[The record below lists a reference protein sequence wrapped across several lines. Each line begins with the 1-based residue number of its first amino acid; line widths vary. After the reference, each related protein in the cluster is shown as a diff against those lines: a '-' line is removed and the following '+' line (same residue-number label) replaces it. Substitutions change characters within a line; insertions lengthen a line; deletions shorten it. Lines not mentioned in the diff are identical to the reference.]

1 MIELDINASDKSLS
15 HRAVIFSLLAQ
26 KPCVV
31 RNFLMGEDC
40 LSSLEIA
47 QNLGAKVENTAKN
60 SFKIT
65 PPTAIKEPNKI
76 LNCNNSGTSM
86 RLYSGL
92 LSAQKGLFVLS
103 GDNSLNA
110 RPMKRIIEPLK
121 AFGAKILGREDNH
134 FAPLVIVG
142 SPLKACDYESPI
154 ASAQVK
160 STFILSALQAQGTS
174 VYSVYKESEL
184 SRNHTEIMLKS
195 LGANIQNQDGV
206 LKISPLEKPLEAFDF
221 TIANDPSSA
230 FFFALACAITPKS
243 RLLLKNVLLNPTRI
257 EAFEVLKKMGAHI
270 EYVIQSKDLEV
281 IGDIYIEHAPLKAI
295 NIDQNIASLIDEI
308 PALSIA
314 MLFAKGKSMVKN
326 AKDLRAKESD
336 RIKAVVSNFK
346 ALGIECEEFED
357 GFYIEGLGDISPLKQ
372 CFSRI
377 KPPLI
382 KSFNDHRIAMSFAVL
397 TLALPLEIDNLECA
411 NISFPQFKRLLNQF
425 KKGSLNGN

>member
-1 MIELDINASDKSLS
+1 MKLDINASDKSLS

-26 KPCVV
+26 KPCFV
-31 RNFLMGEDC
+31 RNFLIGEDC

-47 QNLGAKVENTAKN
+47 QNLGAKVENIAKN

-110 RPMKRIIEPLK
+110 RPMKRIIDPLK
-121 AFGAKILGREDNH
+121 AFGARILGREDNH
-134 FAPLVIVG
+134 FAPLAIVG

-160 STFILSALQAQGTS
+160 SAFILSALQAQGTS
-174 VYSVYKESEL
+174 AYKESEI

-243 RLLLKNVLLNPTRI
+243 HLLLKNVLLNPTRI

-295 NIDQNIASLIDEI
+295 SIDQNIASLIDEI

-357 GFYIEGLGDISPLKQ
+357 GFYIEGLGDASQLKQ
-372 CFSRI
+372 HFSRI
-377 KPPLI
+377 KPPII

-397 TLALPLEIDNLECA
+397 TLILPLEIDNLECA
-411 NISFPQFKRLLNQF
+411 NISFPTFQLWLNLF
-425 KKGSLNGN
+425 KKRSLNGN

>member
-26 KPCVV
+26 KPCFV

-65 PPTAIKEPNKI
+65 PPTTIKEPNKI
-76 LNCNNSGTSM
+76 LNCNNSGTTM

-103 GDNSLNA
+103 GDNSLNS

-121 AFGAKILGREDNH
+121 AFGARILGREDNH

-142 SPLKACDYESPI
+142 SPLKACHYESPI

-160 STFILSALQAQGTS
+160 SAFILSALQAQGIS
-174 VYSVYKESEL
+174 AYKESEL

-257 EAFEVLKKMGAHI
+257 EAFEVLKKMGASI
-270 EYVIQSKDLEV
+270 EYAIQSKDLEI

-308 PALSIA
+308 SALSIA

-357 GFYIEGLGDISPLKQ
+357 GFYVEGLEDISPLKQ
-372 CFSRI
+372 RFSRI

-382 KSFNDHRIAMSFAVL
+382 QSFNDHRIAMSFAIL
-397 TLALPLEIDNLECA
+397 SLALPLEIDNLECA
-411 NISFPQFKRLLNQF
+411 NISFPQFKHLLNLF
-425 KKGSLNGN
+425 KKGSFNGN

>member
-26 KPCVV
+26 KPCFV

-103 GDNSLNA
+103 GDNSLNS

-134 FAPLVIVG
+134 FAPLAIVG

-160 STFILSALQAQGTS
+160 SAFILSALQAQGAS
-174 VYSVYKESEL
+174 AYKESEL
-184 SRNHTEIMLKS
+184 SRNHTEIILKS

-230 FFFALACAITPKS
+230 FFFALACTITPKS

-257 EAFEVLKKMGAHI
+257 GAFEALKKMGASI
-270 EYVIQSKDLEV
+270 EYAIQSKDLEM

-295 NIDQNIASLIDEI
+295 AINQNIASLIDEI

-357 GFYIEGLGDISPLKQ
+357 GFYIEGLEDISPLKQ
-372 CFSRI
+372 RFSQE

-382 KSFNDHRIAMSFAVL
+382 KSFNDHRIAMSFAIL
-397 TLALPLEIDNLECA
+397 SLALPLEIDNLECA
-411 NISFPQFKRLLNQF
+411 NISFPQFKHLLNLF
-425 KKGSLNGN
+425 KKGSFNGN

>member
-15 HRAVIFSLLAQ
+15 HRAVIFSLLAK

-47 QNLGAKVENTAKN
+47 QNLGARVENTAKN

-65 PPTAIKEPNKI
+65 PPPTLKEPNKI

-103 GDNSLNA
+103 GDNSLNS

-134 FAPLVIVG
+134 FAPLVILG
-142 SPLKACDYESPI
+142 SPLKACHYESPI

-160 STFILSALQAQGTS
+160 SAFILSALQAQGIS
-174 VYSVYKESEL
+174 AYKESEL

-230 FFFALACAITPKS
+230 FFFALACAIAPNS

-270 EYVIQSKDLEV
+270 EYVIQSKDLE
-281 IGDIYIEHAPLKAI
+281 ITGDIYIEHAPLKAI
-295 NIDQNIASLIDEI
+295 VINQNIASLIDEI

-357 GFYIEGLGDISPLKQ
+357 GFYIEGLEDISQLKQ

-377 KPPLI
+377 KPPII

-397 TLALPLEIDNLECA
+397 TLILPLEIDNLECA
-411 NISFPQFKRLLNQF
+411 NISFPQFKHLLNLF
-425 KKGSLNGN
+425 KKGSFHGN

>member
-26 KPCVV
+26 KPCFV

-65 PPTAIKEPNKI
+65 PPTTLKEPNKI

-121 AFGAKILGREDNH
+121 AFGARILGREDNH

-142 SPLKACDYESPI
+142 SPLKACNYESPI

-160 STFILSALQAQGTS
+160 SAFILSALQAQG
-174 VYSVYKESEL
+174 VSVYKESEL

-195 LGANIQNQDGV
+195 LGAKIHNQDGV

-257 EAFEVLKKMGAHI
+257 EAFEVLKKMGASI
-270 EYVIQSKDLEV
+270 EYAIQSKDLEI

-295 NIDQNIASLIDEI
+295 SIDQNIASLIDEI

-357 GFYIEGLGDISPLKQ
+357 GFYVEGLEDISPLKQ
-372 CFSRI
+372 RFSRI

-382 KSFNDHRIAMSFAVL
+382 KSFNDHRIAMSFAIL

-411 NISFPQFKRLLNQF
+411 NISFPQFKHLLNLF
-425 KKGSLNGN
+425 KKGSFNGN

>member
-160 STFILSALQAQGTS
+160 SAFILSALQAQGSST
-174 VYSVYKESEL
+174 YKENEL

-195 LGANIQNQDGV
+195 LGADIQNQNGV
-206 LKISPLEKPLEAFDF
+206 LMISPLEKPLEAFDF

-257 EAFEVLKKMGAHI
+257 EAFEALKKMGASI
-270 EYVIQSKDLEV
+270 EYAIQSKDLEI

-295 NIDQNIASLIDEI
+295 AINQNIASLIDEI

-314 MLFAKGKSMVKN
+314 MLFAKGKSMVRN

-336 RIKAVVSNFK
+336 RIKAVISNFK

-357 GFYIEGLGDISPLKQ
+357 GFYIEGLEDISQLKQ
-372 CFSRI
+372 HLSQK

-382 KSFNDHRIAMSFAVL
+382 QSFNDHRIAMSFAVL
-397 TLALPLEIDNLECA
+397 TLALPLEIDNLECT

>member
-26 KPCVV
+26 KPCFV

-121 AFGAKILGREDNH
+121 AFGARILGREDNH

-160 STFILSALQAQGTS
+160 SAFILSALQAQG
-174 VYSVYKESEL
+174 VSVYKESEL

-195 LGANIQNQDGV
+195 LGAKIHNQDGV
-206 LKISPLEKPLEAFDF
+206 LMISPLEKPLEAFDF

-257 EAFEVLKKMGAHI
+257 EAFEALKKMGASI
-270 EYVIQSKDLEV
+270 EYAIQSRDLEI

-295 NIDQNIASLIDEI
+295 SIDQNIASLIDEI

-357 GFYIEGLGDISPLKQ
+357 GFYVEGLEDISPLKQ
-372 CFSRI
+372 RFSRI
-377 KPPLI
+377 KPPII

-397 TLALPLEIDNLECA
+397 TLILPLEIDNLECA
-411 NISFPQFKRLLNQF
+411 NISFPTFQLWLNLF
-425 KKGSLNGN
+425 KKRSLNGN

>member
-26 KPCVV
+26 KPCFV

-121 AFGAKILGREDNH
+121 AFGARILGREDNH
-134 FAPLVIVG
+134 FAPLAILG
-142 SPLKACDYESPI
+142 SPLKACHYESPI

-160 STFILSALQAQGTS
+160 STFILSALQAQGSST
-174 VYSVYKESEL
+174 YKENEL

-195 LGANIQNQDGV
+195 LGAKIHNQDGV
-206 LKISPLEKPLEAFDF
+206 LMISPLEKPLEAFDF

-257 EAFEVLKKMGAHI
+257 EAFEALKKMGTSI
-270 EYVIQSKDLEV
+270 EYAIQSKDLEI

-295 NIDQNIASLIDEI
+295 SIDQNIASLIDEI

-314 MLFAKGKSMVKN
+314 MLFAKGKSMVRN

-336 RIKAVVSNFK
+336 RIKAVISNFK

-357 GFYIEGLGDISPLKQ
+357 GFYIEGLEDITQLKQ
-372 CFSRI
+372 RFSRI
-377 KPPLI
+377 KPPII
-382 KSFNDHRIAMSFAVL
+382 KSFNDHRIAMSFAIL
-397 TLALPLEIDNLECA
+397 TLALPLEIDNLECT

>member
-26 KPCVV
+26 KPCFV

-65 PPTAIKEPNKI
+65 PPMTLKEPNKI

-121 AFGAKILGREDNH
+121 AFGAKILGRENNH
-134 FAPLVIVG
+134 FAPLAILG

-160 STFILSALQAQGTS
+160 SAFILSALQAQGSST
-174 VYSVYKESEL
+174 YKENEL

-206 LKISPLEKPLEAFDF
+206 LMISPLEKPLEAFDF

-230 FFFALACAITPKS
+230 FFFAIACAITPKG

-257 EAFEVLKKMGAHI
+257 EAFEALKKMGASI
-270 EYVIQSKDLEV
+270 EYAIQSKDLEM
-281 IGDIYIEHAPLKAI
+281 IGDIYIKHAPLKAI

-326 AKDLRAKESD
+326 AKDLRSKESD
-336 RIKAVVSNFK
+336 RIKAVISNFK

-357 GFYIEGLGDISPLKQ
+357 GFYIEGLEDITQLKQ
-372 CFSRI
+372 HLSQK

-382 KSFNDHRIAMSFAVL
+382 QSFNDHRIAMSFAIL
-397 TLALPLEIDNLECA
+397 TLALPLEIDNLECT
-411 NISFPQFKRLLNQF
+411 NVSFPQFKRLLNLF
-425 KKGSLNGN
+425 KKRSLNGN

>member
-1 MIELDINASDKSLS
+1 M
-15 HRAVIFSLLAQ
+15 LAQ
-26 KPCVV
+26 KPCFV

-103 GDNSLNA
+103 GDNSLNS

-121 AFGAKILGREDNH
+121 AFGAKILGRKDNH
-134 FAPLVIVG
+134 FAPLAIVG

-160 STFILSALQAQGTS
+160 SAFILSALQAQGSST
-174 VYSVYKESEL
+174 YKESEL

-195 LGANIQNQDGV
+195 LGADIHNQDGV

-230 FFFALACAITPKS
+230 FFFALACTITPKS

-257 EAFEVLKKMGAHI
+257 EAFEVLKKMGTHI
-270 EYVIQSKDLEV
+270 EYVIQSKDLEM

-295 NIDQNIASLIDEI
+295 AINQNIASLIDEI

-357 GFYIEGLGDISPLKQ
+357 GFYIEGLEDISPLKQ
-372 CFSRI
+372 RFSQK

-425 KKGSLNGN
+425 KKGSFNGN

>member
-26 KPCVV
+26 KPCFV

-65 PPTAIKEPNKI
+65 PPTAIKEPSKI

-110 RPMKRIIEPLK
+110 RPMKRIIDPLK

-134 FAPLVIVG
+134 FAPLAIVG
-142 SPLKACDYESPI
+142 GPLKACDYESPI

-160 STFILSALQAQGTS
+160 SAFILSALQAQGIS
-174 VYSVYKESEL
+174 AYKESEL

-206 LKISPLEKPLEAFDF
+206 LTISPLEKPLESFDF

-230 FFFALACAITPKS
+230 FFLALACAITPKS

-257 EAFEVLKKMGAHI
+257 EAFEVLKKMGASI
-270 EYVIQSKDLEV
+270 EYAIQSKDLEI

-295 NIDQNIASLIDEI
+295 AINQNTASLIDEI

-357 GFYIEGLGDISPLKQ
+357 GFYIEGLGDASQLKQ
-372 CFSRI
+372 HFSRI
-377 KPPLI
+377 KPPII

-397 TLALPLEIDNLECA
+397 TLILPLEIDNLECA
-411 NISFPQFKRLLNQF
+411 NISFPTFQLWLNLF
-425 KKGSLNGN
+425 KKRSLNGN

>member
-1 MIELDINASDKSLS
+1 MKLDINASDKSLS

-26 KPCVV
+26 KPCFV

-47 QNLGAKVENTAKN
+47 QNLGAKVENIAKN

-103 GDNSLNA
+103 GDNSLNS

-121 AFGAKILGREDNH
+121 AFGARILGREDNH
-134 FAPLVIVG
+134 FAPLAIVG

-160 STFILSALQAQGTS
+160 SAFILSALQAQGTS
-174 VYSVYKESEL
+174 TYKESEL

-195 LGANIQNQDGV
+195 LGANIHNQDGV

-257 EAFEVLKKMGAHI
+257 EAFEVLKKMGASI
-270 EYVIQSKDLEV
+270 EYAIKSKDLEI

-295 NIDQNIASLIDEI
+295 AINQNTASLIDEI

-314 MLFAKGKSMVKN
+314 MLFAKGKSMVRN

-357 GFYIEGLGDISPLKQ
+357 GFYIEGLEDISQLKQ
-372 CFSRI
+372 HFSKI

-411 NISFPQFKRLLNQF
+411 NISFPTFQLWLNLF
-425 KKGSLNGN
+425 KKRSLNGN

>member
-1 MIELDINASDKSLS
+1 MKLDINASDKSLS

-26 KPCVV
+26 KPCFV

-47 QNLGAKVENTAKN
+47 QNLGAKVENIAKN

-121 AFGAKILGREDNH
+121 AFGARILGREDNH
-134 FAPLVIVG
+134 FAPLAIVG

-160 STFILSALQAQGTS
+160 SAFILSALQAQGIS
-174 VYSVYKESEL
+174 AYKESEL

-257 EAFEVLKKMGAHI
+257 EAFEALKKMGTSI
-270 EYVIQSKDLEV
+270 EYAIQSKDLEI

-295 NIDQNIASLIDEI
+295 SIDQNIASLIDEI

-314 MLFAKGKSMVKN
+314 MLFAKGKSMVRN

-357 GFYIEGLGDISPLKQ
+357 GFYIEGLEDISPLKQ
-372 CFSRI
+372 HFSRI

-397 TLALPLEIDNLECA
+397 TLVLPLEIDNLECT
-411 NISFPQFKRLLNQF
+411 NISFPTFQLWLNLF
-425 KKGSLNGN
+425 KKRSLNGN

>member
-1 MIELDINASDKSLS
+1 
-15 HRAVIFSLLAQ
+15 
-26 KPCVV
+26 
-31 RNFLMGEDC
+31 MGEDC

-92 LSAQKGLFVLS
+92 LSSQKGLFVLS
-103 GDNSLNA
+103 GDNSLNS

-121 AFGAKILGREDNH
+121 AFEARILGREDNH

-142 SPLKACDYESPI
+142 SPLKACHYESPI

-160 STFILSALQAQGTS
+160 SAFILSALQAQG
-174 VYSVYKESEL
+174 VSVYKESEL

-195 LGANIQNQDGV
+195 LGAKIHNQDGV
-206 LKISPLEKPLEAFDF
+206 LMISPLEKPLEAFDF

-257 EAFEVLKKMGAHI
+257 EAFEALKKMGASI
-270 EYVIQSKDLEV
+270 EYAIQSKDLEM

-295 NIDQNIASLIDEI
+295 TIDQNTASLIDEI

-336 RIKAVVSNFK
+336 RIKAVISNFK

-357 GFYIEGLGDISPLKQ
+357 GFYIEGLEDISPLKQ
-372 CFSRI
+372 HLSQK

-382 KSFNDHRIAMSFAVL
+382 KSFNDHRIAMSFAIL

-411 NISFPQFKRLLNQF
+411 NISFPQFKHLLNLF
-425 KKGSLNGN
+425 KKGSFNGN

>member
-31 RNFLMGEDC
+31 RNFLMGGDC

-65 PPTAIKEPNKI
+65 PPTTLKEPNKI
-76 LNCNNSGTSM
+76 LNCNNSGTTM

-103 GDNSLNA
+103 GDNSLNS

-121 AFGAKILGREDNH
+121 AFGAKILGRENNH
-134 FAPLVIVG
+134 FAPLVILG
-142 SPLKACDYESPI
+142 SPLKAYGYESPI

-160 STFILSALQAQGTS
+160 SAFILSALQAQGIS
-174 VYSVYKESEL
+174 AYKESEL

-206 LKISPLEKPLEAFDF
+206 LMIAPLEKPLEAFDF

-243 RLLLKNVLLNPTRI
+243 CLLLKNVLLNPTRI
-257 EAFEVLKKMGAHI
+257 EAFEALKKMGASI
-270 EYVIQSKDLEV
+270 EYAIQSKDLEI

-295 NIDQNIASLIDEI
+295 TIEKNIASLIDEI

-326 AKDLRAKESD
+326 AKDLRSKESD

-357 GFYIEGLGDISPLKQ
+357 GFCIEGLEDITQFKQ
-372 CFSRI
+372 RFSQK

-382 KSFNDHRIAMSFAVL
+382 KSFNDHRIAMSFAIL

-411 NISFPQFKRLLNQF
+411 NISFPQFKHLLNLF
-425 KKGSLNGN
+425 KKRSLNGN

>member
-26 KPCVV
+26 KPCFV

-121 AFGAKILGREDNH
+121 AFGARILGREDNH
-134 FAPLVIVG
+134 FAPLAIVG
-142 SPLKACDYESPI
+142 SPLKACHYESPI

-160 STFILSALQAQGTS
+160 SAFILSALQAQGIS
-174 VYSVYKESEL
+174 AYKENEL

-195 LGANIQNQDGV
+195 LGADIQNQNGV
-206 LKISPLEKPLEAFDF
+206 LMVSPLEKPLEAFDF

-257 EAFEVLKKMGAHI
+257 EAFEVLKKMGASI
-270 EYVIQSKDLEV
+270 EYAIQSKDLEM
-281 IGDIYIEHAPLKAI
+281 IGDIYVEHAPLKAI
-295 NIDQNIASLIDEI
+295 AINQNIASLIDEI

-357 GFYIEGLGDISPLKQ
+357 GFYIEGLEDISPLKQ
-372 CFSRI
+372 RFSQK
-377 KPPLI
+377 KPLLI

-425 KKGSLNGN
+425 KKGSFNGN

>member
-26 KPCVV
+26 KPCFV

-40 LSSLEIA
+40 LSSLKIA

-65 PPTAIKEPNKI
+65 PPTAIKEPSKI

-134 FAPLVIVG
+134 FAPLAILG
-142 SPLKACDYESPI
+142 SPLKACHYESPI

-160 STFILSALQAQGTS
+160 SAFILSALQAQGIST
-174 VYSVYKESEL
+174 YKENEL

-195 LGANIQNQDGV
+195 LGADIQNQDGV

-257 EAFEVLKKMGAHI
+257 EAFEALKKMGASI
-270 EYVIQSKDLEV
+270 EYAIQSKDLEM
-281 IGDIYIEHAPLKAI
+281 IGDIYVEHAPLKAI
-295 NIDQNIASLIDEI
+295 SIEQNIASLIDEI

-326 AKDLRAKESD
+326 AKDLRSKESD

-357 GFYIEGLGDISPLKQ
+357 GFYVEGLEDISQLKQ
-372 CFSRI
+372 HFSQK

-382 KSFNDHRIAMSFAVL
+382 KSFNDHRIAMSFAIL
-397 TLALPLEIDNLECA
+397 TLALPLEIDNLEYT
-411 NISFPQFKRLLNQF
+411 NISFPQFKHLLNQF

>member
-1 MIELDINASDKSLS
+1 
-15 HRAVIFSLLAQ
+15 
-26 KPCVV
+26 
-31 RNFLMGEDC
+31 MGEDC

-47 QNLGAKVENTAKN
+47 QNLGAKVENIAKN

-65 PPTAIKEPNKI
+65 PPTTIKEPSKI

-121 AFGAKILGREDNH
+121 AFGARILGREDNH

-160 STFILSALQAQGTS
+160 SAFILSALQAQDTS
-174 VYSVYKESEL
+174 TYKESEL

-206 LKISPLEKPLEAFDF
+206 LKILPLEKPLEAFDF

-257 EAFEVLKKMGAHI
+257 EAFEALKKMGTHI
-270 EYVIQSKDLEV
+270 EYVIQSKDLEM

-295 NIDQNIASLIDEI
+295 AINQNIASLIDEI

-357 GFYIEGLGDISPLKQ
+357 GFYIEGLEDISPLKQ
-372 CFSRI
+372 RFSRI

-397 TLALPLEIDNLECA
+397 TLVLPLEIDNLECA
-411 NISFPQFKRLLNQF
+411 NISFPTFQLWLNLF
-425 KKGSLNGN
+425 KKRSLNGN

>member
-26 KPCVV
+26 KPCFV

-65 PPTAIKEPNKI
+65 PPTAIKEPSKI

-121 AFGAKILGREDNH
+121 AFGARILGREDNH
-134 FAPLVIVG
+134 FAPLAIVG

-160 STFILSALQAQGTS
+160 SAFILSALQAQGIST
-174 VYSVYKESEL
+174 YKENEL

-195 LGANIQNQDGV
+195 LGAKIHNQDGI
-206 LKISPLEKPLEAFDF
+206 LTISPLEKPLEAFDF

-257 EAFEVLKKMGAHI
+257 EAFEVLKKMGASI
-270 EYVIQSKDLEV
+270 EYAIQSKDLEI

-295 NIDQNIASLIDEI
+295 AIDQNIASLIDEI
-308 PALSIA
+308 PALSVA

-357 GFYIEGLGDISPLKQ
+357 GFYVEGLEDISPLKQ
-372 CFSRI
+372 HFSRI

-397 TLALPLEIDNLECA
+397 SLALPLEIDNLECA

>member
-65 PPTAIKEPNKI
+65 PPMTLKEPNKI

-134 FAPLVIVG
+134 FAPLVILG

-160 STFILSALQAQGTS
+160 SAFILSALQAQGSST
-174 VYSVYKESEL
+174 YKENEL

-195 LGANIQNQDGV
+195 LGANLQNQNGV
-206 LKISPLEKPLEAFDF
+206 LTISPLEKPLESFDF

-257 EAFEVLKKMGAHI
+257 EAFEALKKMDASI
-270 EYVIQSKDLEV
+270 EYVIQSKDLEM

-295 NIDQNIASLIDEI
+295 SIEQNIASLIDEI

-326 AKDLRAKESD
+326 AKDLRSKESD

-357 GFYIEGLGDISPLKQ
+357 GFYIEGLGDIDQLKQ
-372 CFSRI
+372 RFSQK

-382 KSFNDHRIAMSFAVL
+382 KSFNDHRIAMSFAIL
-397 TLALPLEIDNLECA
+397 TLALPLEIDNLECT
-411 NISFPQFKRLLNQF
+411 NISFPQFKRLLNLF
-425 KKGSLNGN
+425 KKRSLNGN

>member
-26 KPCVV
+26 KPCFV

-65 PPTAIKEPNKI
+65 PPTAIKEPSKI

-110 RPMKRIIEPLK
+110 RPMKRIIDPLK

-142 SPLKACDYESPI
+142 SPLKAYDYESPI

-160 STFILSALQAQGTS
+160 SAFILSALQAQGIS
-174 VYSVYKESEL
+174 AYKESEL

-195 LGANIQNQDGV
+195 LGANIHNQDGV

-257 EAFEVLKKMGAHI
+257 EAFEVLKKMGASI
-270 EYVIQSKDLEV
+270 EYAIKSKDLEI

-357 GFYIEGLGDISPLKQ
+357 GFYVEGLEDINPLKQ
-372 CFSRI
+372 RFSRI
-377 KPPLI
+377 KPPII

-411 NISFPQFKRLLNQF
+411 NISFPTFQLWLNLF
-425 KKGSLNGN
+425 KKRSLNGN

>member
-1 MIELDINASDKSLS
+1 MKLDINASDKSLS

-26 KPCVV
+26 KPCFV

-47 QNLGAKVENTAKN
+47 QNLGAKVENIAKN

-92 LSAQKGLFVLS
+92 LSTQKGLFVLS

-121 AFGAKILGREDNH
+121 AFGARILGREDNH
-134 FAPLVIVG
+134 FAPLAIVG

-160 STFILSALQAQGTS
+160 SAFILSALQAQGIS
-174 VYSVYKESEL
+174 AYKESEL

-257 EAFEVLKKMGAHI
+257 EAFEALKKMGTSI
-270 EYVIQSKDLEV
+270 EYAIQSKDLEI

-295 NIDQNIASLIDEI
+295 SIDQNIASLIDEI

-314 MLFAKGKSMVKN
+314 MLFAKGKSMVRN

-357 GFYIEGLGDISPLKQ
+357 GFYVEGLEDISPLKQ
-372 CFSRI
+372 RFSQ
-377 KPPLI
+377 KKTPLI

>member
-26 KPCVV
+26 KPCFV

-65 PPTAIKEPNKI
+65 PPTTLKEPNKI

-121 AFGAKILGREDNH
+121 AFGAKILGRENNH
-134 FAPLVIVG
+134 FAPLVILG

-160 STFILSALQAQGTS
+160 SAFILSALQAQGAST
-174 VYSVYKESEL
+174 YKENEL

-206 LKISPLEKPLEAFDF
+206 LMISPLEKPLEAFDF

-230 FFFALACAITPKS
+230 FFFALACTITPKS

-257 EAFEVLKKMGAHI
+257 EAFEVLKKMGASI
-270 EYVIQSKDLEV
+270 EYAIQSKDLEI

-295 NIDQNIASLIDEI
+295 AINQNIASLIDEI

-326 AKDLRAKESD
+326 AKDLRSKESD

-357 GFYIEGLGDISPLKQ
+357 GFYIEGLEDISQLKQ
-372 CFSRI
+372 RFSQK

-382 KSFNDHRIAMSFAVL
+382 QSFNDHRIAMSFAVL

-411 NISFPQFKRLLNQF
+411 NISFPQFKHLLNLF
-425 KKGSLNGN
+425 KKGSFNGN

>member
-26 KPCVV
+26 KPCFV

-65 PPTAIKEPNKI
+65 PPTTIKEPNKI

-134 FAPLVIVG
+134 FAPLAILG
-142 SPLKACDYESPI
+142 SPLKAYHYESPI

-160 STFILSALQAQGTS
+160 SAFILSALQAQGSST
-174 VYSVYKESEL
+174 YKENEL

-257 EAFEVLKKMGAHI
+257 EAFEVLKKMGTHI
-270 EYVIQSKDLEV
+270 EYVIQSKDLEM

-295 NIDQNIASLIDEI
+295 SIDQNIASLIDEI

-326 AKDLRAKESD
+326 AKDLRSKESD

-357 GFYIEGLGDISPLKQ
+357 GFYIEGLEDISPLKQ
-372 CFSRI
+372 HLSQK

>member
-31 RNFLMGEDC
+31 QNFLMGEDC

-65 PPTAIKEPNKI
+65 PPTTIKEPNKI

-134 FAPLVIVG
+134 FAPLVILG
-142 SPLKACDYESPI
+142 NSLKACHYESPI

-160 STFILSALQAQGTS
+160 SAFILSALQAQGSST
-174 VYSVYKESEL
+174 YKENEL

-195 LGANIQNQDGV
+195 LGADIQNQNGV
-206 LKISPLEKPLEAFDF
+206 LMISPLEKPLEAFDF

-257 EAFEVLKKMGAHI
+257 EAFEALKKMGASI
-270 EYVIQSKDLEV
+270 EYAIQSKDLEM

-295 NIDQNIASLIDEI
+295 AINQNIASLIDEI

-326 AKDLRAKESD
+326 AKDLRSKESD

-357 GFYIEGLGDISPLKQ
+357 GFYVEGLEDISPLKQ
-372 CFSRI
+372 RFSRI

-411 NISFPQFKRLLNQF
+411 NISFPQFKHLLNLF
-425 KKGSLNGN
+425 KKGSFNGN

>member
-1 MIELDINASDKSLS
+1 
-15 HRAVIFSLLAQ
+15 
-26 KPCVV
+26 
-31 RNFLMGEDC
+31 MGEDC

-65 PPTAIKEPNKI
+65 PPKTIKEPNKI
-76 LNCNNSGTSM
+76 LNCNNSGTTM

-92 LSAQKGLFVLS
+92 LNAQKGLFVLS

-160 STFILSALQAQGTS
+160 SAFILSALQAQG
-174 VYSVYKESEL
+174 VSVYKESEL

-195 LGANIQNQDGV
+195 LGANIHNQDGV
-206 LKISPLEKPLEAFDF
+206 LTISPLEKPLEAFDF

-257 EAFEVLKKMGAHI
+257 EAFEALKKMGAHI

-295 NIDQNIASLIDEI
+295 SIDRNIASLIDEI

-314 MLFAKGKSMVKN
+314 MLFAKGKSMVRN

-357 GFYIEGLGDISPLKQ
+357 GFYIEGLEDISPLKQ
-372 CFSRI
+372 RFSKI
-377 KPPLI
+377 KPPII

>member
-1 MIELDINASDKSLS
+1 MKLDINASDKSLS

-26 KPCVV
+26 KPCFV

-47 QNLGAKVENTAKN
+47 QNLGAKVENIAKN

-65 PPTAIKEPNKI
+65 PPTAIKEPSKI

-103 GDNSLNA
+103 GDNSLNS
-110 RPMKRIIEPLK
+110 RPMKRIIDPLK
-121 AFGAKILGREDNH
+121 AFGARILGREDNH

-160 STFILSALQAQGTS
+160 SAFILSALQAQGTS
-174 VYSVYKESEL
+174 AYKESEL

-243 RLLLKNVLLNPTRI
+243 HLLLKNVLLNPTRI

-270 EYVIQSKDLEV
+270 EYVIQSKDLEI

-295 NIDQNIASLIDEI
+295 AINQNTASLIDEI

-357 GFYIEGLGDISPLKQ
+357 GFYIEGLEDISQLKQ
-372 CFSRI
+372 HFSRI
-377 KPPLI
+377 KPPII

-397 TLALPLEIDNLECA
+397 TLILPLEIDNLECA
-411 NISFPQFKRLLNQF
+411 NISFPTFQLWLNLF
-425 KKGSLNGN
+425 KKRSLNGN

>member
-26 KPCVV
+26 KPCFV

-40 LSSLEIA
+40 LNSLEIA

-65 PPTAIKEPNKI
+65 PPTAIKEPSKI
-76 LNCNNSGTSM
+76 LNCNNSGTTM

-110 RPMKRIIEPLK
+110 RPMKRIIEPLR

-134 FAPLVIVG
+134 FAPLAILG
-142 SPLKACDYESPI
+142 SPLKACNYESPI

-160 STFILSALQAQGTS
+160 SAFILSALQAQGIST
-174 VYSVYKESEL
+174 YKENEL

-195 LGANIQNQDGV
+195 LGADIQNQDGV
-206 LKISPLEKPLEAFDF
+206 LKISPLKKPLEAFDF

-230 FFFALACAITPKS
+230 FFFALACTITPKS
-243 RLLLKNVLLNPTRI
+243 HLLLKNVLLNPTRI
-257 EAFEVLKKMGAHI
+257 EAFEVLKKMGASI
-270 EYVIQSKDLEV
+270 EYAIKSKDLEI

-295 NIDQNIASLIDEI
+295 AINQNIASLIDEI
-308 PALSIA
+308 PALSVA
-314 MLFAKGKSMVKN
+314 MLFAKGKSMVRN
-326 AKDLRAKESD
+326 AKDLRSKESD

-357 GFYIEGLGDISPLKQ
+357 GFYIEGLEDISPLKQ
-372 CFSRI
+372 HFSRI
-377 KPPLI
+377 KPPII
-382 KSFNDHRIAMSFAVL
+382 KSFNDHRIAMSFAIL

>member
-26 KPCVV
+26 KPCFV

-110 RPMKRIIEPLK
+110 RPMKRIIDPLK
-121 AFGAKILGREDNH
+121 AFGARILGREDNH
-134 FAPLVIVG
+134 FAPLAIVG

-160 STFILSALQAQGTS
+160 SAFILSALQAQGIST
-174 VYSVYKESEL
+174 YKESEL

-206 LKISPLEKPLEAFDF
+206 LTISPLEKPLEAFDF

-243 RLLLKNVLLNPTRI
+243 HLLLKNVLLNPTRI
-257 EAFEVLKKMGAHI
+257 EAFEVLKKMGTHI
-270 EYVIQSKDLEV
+270 EYVIQSKDLEI

-295 NIDQNIASLIDEI
+295 SIDQNTASLIDEI

-357 GFYIEGLGDISPLKQ
+357 GFYIEGLGDASQLKQ
-372 CFSRI
+372 HFSKI
-377 KPPLI
+377 KSPII

-397 TLALPLEIDNLECA
+397 TLILPLEIDNLECA
-411 NISFPQFKRLLNQF
+411 NISFPTFQLWLNLF
-425 KKGSLNGN
+425 KKRSLNGN

>member
-1 MIELDINASDKSLS
+1 M
-15 HRAVIFSLLAQ
+15 LAQ
-26 KPCVV
+26 KPCFV

-121 AFGAKILGREDNH
+121 AFGARILGREDNH

-142 SPLKACDYESPI
+142 SPLKACHYESPI

-160 STFILSALQAQGTS
+160 SAFILSALQAQG
-174 VYSVYKESEL
+174 VSVYKESEL

-206 LKISPLEKPLEAFDF
+206 LKISPLEKPLEAFNF

-243 RLLLKNVLLNPTRI
+243 RLLLKSVLLNPTRI
-257 EAFEVLKKMGAHI
+257 EAFEALKKMGASI
-270 EYVIQSKDLEV
+270 EYAIQSKDLEM

-295 NIDQNIASLIDEI
+295 SIDQNIASLIDEI

-326 AKDLRAKESD
+326 AKDLRSKESD

-357 GFYIEGLGDISPLKQ
+357 GFYIKGLEDISPLKQ
-372 CFSRI
+372 RFSQK

-382 KSFNDHRIAMSFAVL
+382 KSFNDHRIAMSFAIL

-425 KKGSLNGN
+425 KKGSFNGN

>member
-1 MIELDINASDKSLS
+1 M
-15 HRAVIFSLLAQ
+15 LAQ

-65 PPTAIKEPNKI
+65 PPTALKEPNKI

-103 GDNSLNA
+103 GDNSLNV

-134 FAPLVIVG
+134 FAPLVILG

-160 STFILSALQAQGTS
+160 SAFILSALQAQGSST
-174 VYSVYKESEL
+174 YKESEL

-195 LGANIQNQDGV
+195 LGANIQNQNGV
-206 LKISPLEKPLEAFDF
+206 LTISPLEKPLEAFDF

-257 EAFEVLKKMGAHI
+257 EAFEALKKMGASI
-270 EYVIQSKDLEV
+270 EYTIQSKDLEM

-326 AKDLRAKESD
+326 AKDLRSKESD

-357 GFYIEGLGDISPLKQ
+357 GFYIEGLEDITQLKQ
-372 CFSRI
+372 HLSQK

-382 KSFNDHRIAMSFAVL
+382 QSFNDHRIAMSFAIL
-397 TLALPLEIDNLECA
+397 TLALPLEIDNLECT
-411 NISFPQFKRLLNQF
+411 NISFPQFKRLLNLF

>member
-1 MIELDINASDKSLS
+1 MKLDINASDKSLS

-26 KPCVV
+26 KPCFV

-47 QNLGAKVENTAKN
+47 QNLGAKVENIAKN

-65 PPTAIKEPNKI
+65 PPTTIKEPNKI
-76 LNCNNSGTSM
+76 LNCNNSGTTM

-134 FAPLVIVG
+134 FAPLVILG

-154 ASAQVK
+154 TSAQVK
-160 STFILSALQAQGTS
+160 SAFILSALQAQGA
-174 VYSVYKESEL
+174 SVYKESEL

-195 LGANIQNQDGV
+195 LGAKIHNQDGV

-257 EAFEVLKKMGAHI
+257 EAFEALKKMGTSI
-270 EYVIQSKDLEV
+270 EYAIQSKDLEI

-326 AKDLRAKESD
+326 AKDLRSKESD

-357 GFYIEGLGDISPLKQ
+357 GFYIEGLEDISPLKQ
-372 CFSRI
+372 RFSQK

-382 KSFNDHRIAMSFAVL
+382 QSFNDHRIAMSFAVL

-411 NISFPQFKRLLNQF
+411 NISFPQFKHLLNLF
-425 KKGSLNGN
+425 KKGSFNGN

>member
-1 MIELDINASDKSLS
+1 MIELDISTSDKSLS

-65 PPTAIKEPNKI
+65 PPTTLKEPNKI

-134 FAPLVIVG
+134 FAPLAILG
-142 SPLKACDYESPI
+142 SPLKACHYESPI

-160 STFILSALQAQGTS
+160 SAFILSALQAQGT
-174 VYSVYKESEL
+174 SVYKESEL

-195 LGANIQNQDGV
+195 LGANIHNQDGV

-257 EAFEVLKKMGAHI
+257 EAFEALKKMGASI
-270 EYVIQSKDLEV
+270 EYAIQSKDLEM

-295 NIDQNIASLIDEI
+295 SIEQNIASLIDEI

-326 AKDLRAKESD
+326 AKDLRSKESD

-357 GFYIEGLGDISPLKQ
+357 GFYVEGLEDISQLKQ
-372 CFSRI
+372 RLSQK

-411 NISFPQFKRLLNQF
+411 NISFPQFKHLLNLF
-425 KKGSLNGN
+425 KKGSFNGN

>member
-26 KPCVV
+26 KPCFV

-65 PPTAIKEPNKI
+65 PPPAIKEPNKI

-103 GDNSLNA
+103 GDNSLNS

-121 AFGAKILGREDNH
+121 AFGARILGREDNH
-134 FAPLVIVG
+134 FAPLVILG
-142 SPLKACDYESPI
+142 NPLKACHYESLI

-160 STFILSALQAQGTS
+160 SAFILSALQAQGIS
-174 VYSVYKESEL
+174 AYKESEL

-195 LGANIQNQDGV
+195 LGAKIHNQDGV
-206 LKISPLEKPLEAFDF
+206 LMISPLEKPLEAFDF

-257 EAFEVLKKMGAHI
+257 EAFEALKKMGASI
-270 EYVIQSKDLEV
+270 EYAIQSKDLEM

-314 MLFAKGKSMVKN
+314 MLFAKGKSMVRN

-357 GFYIEGLGDISPLKQ
+357 GFYIEGLEDTSPLKQ
-372 CFSRI
+372 RFSRI

-382 KSFNDHRIAMSFAVL
+382 RSFNDHRIAMSFAVL
-397 TLALPLEIDNLECA
+397 TLALPLEIDNLECT
-411 NISFPQFKRLLNQF
+411 NISFPQFKHLLNLF
-425 KKGSLNGN
+425 KKGSFNGN

>member
-1 MIELDINASDKSLS
+1 MKLDINASDKSLS

-26 KPCVV
+26 KPCFV

-47 QNLGAKVENTAKN
+47 QNLGAKVENIAKN

-65 PPTAIKEPNKI
+65 PPKTIKEPNKI

-134 FAPLVIVG
+134 FAPLAIVG

-160 STFILSALQAQGTS
+160 SAFILSALQAQGI
-174 VYSVYKESEL
+174 SVYKESEL

-195 LGANIQNQDGV
+195 LGAKIHNQDGV

-257 EAFEVLKKMGAHI
+257 EAFEALKKMGASI
-270 EYVIQSKDLEV
+270 EYAIQSKDLEM
-281 IGDIYIEHAPLKAI
+281 IGNIYIEHAPLKAI
-295 NIDQNIASLIDEI
+295 NIEQNIASLIDEI
-308 PALSIA
+308 PALSVA

-336 RIKAVVSNFK
+336 RIKAVVSNLK

-357 GFYIEGLGDISPLKQ
+357 GFYVEGLEDISPLKQ
-372 CFSRI
+372 RFSRI

-425 KKGSLNGN
+425 KKGSFNGN

>member
-31 RNFLMGEDC
+31 RNFLMGGDC

-65 PPTAIKEPNKI
+65 PPTTLKEPNKI
-76 LNCNNSGTSM
+76 LNCNNSGTTM

-103 GDNSLNA
+103 GDNSLNS

-121 AFGAKILGREDNH
+121 AFGAKILGRENNH
-134 FAPLVIVG
+134 FAPLVILG
-142 SPLKACDYESPI
+142 SPLKACGYESPI

-160 STFILSALQAQGTS
+160 SAFILSALQAQGIS
-174 VYSVYKESEL
+174 AYKESEL

-206 LKISPLEKPLEAFDF
+206 LMIAPLEKPLEAFDF

-257 EAFEVLKKMGAHI
+257 EAFEALKKMGASI
-270 EYVIQSKDLEV
+270 EYAIQSKDLEI

-295 NIDQNIASLIDEI
+295 TIEKNIASLIDEI

-326 AKDLRAKESD
+326 AKDLRSKESD
-336 RIKAVVSNFK
+336 RIKAVVFNFK
-346 ALGIECEEFED
+346 ALGIECEEFGD
-357 GFYIEGLGDISPLKQ
+357 GFCIEGLEDITQFKQ
-372 CFSRI
+372 RFSQK

-382 KSFNDHRIAMSFAVL
+382 KSFNDHRIAMSFAIL
-397 TLALPLEIDNLECA
+397 TLALPLEIDNLECT
-411 NISFPQFKRLLNQF
+411 NISFPQFKHLLNLF
-425 KKGSLNGN
+425 KKRSLNGN

>member
-15 HRAVIFSLLAQ
+15 HRVVIFSLLTQ

-47 QNLGAKVENTAKN
+47 QHLGAKVENTAKN

-65 PPTAIKEPNKI
+65 PPTTLKEPNKI
-76 LNCNNSGTSM
+76 LNCNNSGTTM

-103 GDNSLNA
+103 GDNSLNS

-134 FAPLVIVG
+134 FAPLVISG
-142 SPLKACDYESPI
+142 GPLKACGYESPI

-160 STFILSALQAQGTS
+160 SAFILSALQAQGT
-174 VYSVYKESEL
+174 SVYKESEL

-195 LGANIQNQDGV
+195 LGADIQNQNGV
-206 LKISPLEKPLEAFDF
+206 LTISPLEKPLEAFDF

-230 FFFALACAITPKS
+230 FFFAIACAITSKS

-257 EAFEVLKKMGAHI
+257 EAFEALKKMGAFI
-270 EYVIQSKDLEV
+270 EYAIQSKDLEI

-295 NIDQNIASLIDEI
+295 SIDQNIASLIDEI

-314 MLFAKGKSMVKN
+314 MLFAKGKSMIKN
-326 AKDLRAKESD
+326 AKDLRSKESD

-357 GFYIEGLGDISPLKQ
+357 GFCIEGLEGIDGLKQ
-372 CFSRI
+372 RFSQ
-377 KPPLI
+377 KNPPLI
-382 KSFNDHRIAMSFAVL
+382 KSFNDHRIAMSFAIL

-411 NISFPQFKRLLNQF
+411 NISFPQFKHLLNLF

>member
-26 KPCVV
+26 KPCFV

-47 QNLGAKVENTAKN
+47 QNLGAKVENIAKN

-65 PPTAIKEPNKI
+65 PPKTIKEPNKI

-103 GDNSLNA
+103 GDNSLNS

-121 AFGAKILGREDNH
+121 AFGAKILGRKDNH
-134 FAPLVIVG
+134 FAPLVILG

-160 STFILSALQAQGTS
+160 SAFILSALQAQGTS
-174 VYSVYKESEL
+174 TYKESEL

-270 EYVIQSKDLEV
+270 EYAIKSKDLEI

-295 NIDQNIASLIDEI
+295 AINQNTASLIDEI

-314 MLFAKGKSMVKN
+314 MLFAKGKSMIRN

-372 CFSRI
+372 RFSRI
-377 KPPLI
+377 KPPII

-397 TLALPLEIDNLECA
+397 TLVLPLEIDNLECA
-411 NISFPQFKRLLNQF
+411 NISFPTFQLWLNLF
-425 KKGSLNGN
+425 KKRSLNGN

>member
-26 KPCVV
+26 KPCFV

-65 PPTAIKEPNKI
+65 PPTAIKEPSKI

-103 GDNSLNA
+103 GDNSLNS

-121 AFGAKILGREDNH
+121 AFGARILGREDNH
-134 FAPLVIVG
+134 FAPLAIVG

-160 STFILSALQAQGTS
+160 SAFILSALQAQGI
-174 VYSVYKESEL
+174 SVYKESEL
-184 SRNHTEIMLKS
+184 SRNHTEIMLKG

-243 RLLLKNVLLNPTRI
+243 HLLLKNVLLNPTRI
-257 EAFEVLKKMGAHI
+257 EAFEVLKKMGASI
-270 EYVIQSKDLEV
+270 EYAIKSKDLEI

-295 NIDQNIASLIDEI
+295 NIDQNTASLIDEI

-357 GFYIEGLGDISPLKQ
+357 GFYIEGLEDISQLKQ
-372 CFSRI
+372 RFSQ
-377 KPPLI
+377 KKTPLI
-382 KSFNDHRIAMSFAVL
+382 KSFNDHRIAMSFAIL

-411 NISFPQFKRLLNQF
+411 NISFPTFQLWLNLF
-425 KKGSLNGN
+425 KKRSLNGN